1 MNLLYEEESY
11 LIIGAA
17 IAVHQELGGGFLEAI
32 YQEALEREFLLRDIA
47 YKREMPITIY
57 YKNKP
62 LNKSY
67 TADFICFGEI
77 IVELKA
83 ISALTAEHQAQVLN
97 YLAASRLKLGL
108 LLNFGKSSL
117 EYKRMIYEKS
127 AFIRANPRALKV

>member
-1 MNLLYEEESY
+1 MKLLYEEETY

-17 IAVHQELGGGFLEAI
+17 MAVHQELGGGFLEAV
-32 YQEALEREFLLRDIA
+32 YQEALEREFLFRNIA
-47 YKREMPITIY
+47 YKREIPITIY
-57 YKNKP
+57 YKNEP

-67 TADFICFGEI
+67 IADFICFGEI

-83 ISALTAEHQAQVLN
+83 LSALTAEHQAQVLN

-108 LLNFGKSSL
+108 ILNFGKSNL

-127 AFIRANPRALKV
+127 ALNRTSPR

>member
-1 MNLLYEEESY
+1 MKLLYEEETY

-17 IAVHQELGGGFLEAI
+17 MAVHQELGGGFLEAV
-32 YQEALEREFLLRDIA
+32 YQEALEREFLFRNIV
-47 YKREMPITIY
+47 YKREIPITIY
-57 YKNKP
+57 YKNEP

-67 TADFICFGEI
+67 ITDFMYFGEI

-83 ISALTAEHQAQVLN
+83 LSALTTEHQAQVLN

-108 LLNFGKSSL
+108 ILNFGRSNL

-127 AFIRANPRALKV
+127 ALNRTSPR